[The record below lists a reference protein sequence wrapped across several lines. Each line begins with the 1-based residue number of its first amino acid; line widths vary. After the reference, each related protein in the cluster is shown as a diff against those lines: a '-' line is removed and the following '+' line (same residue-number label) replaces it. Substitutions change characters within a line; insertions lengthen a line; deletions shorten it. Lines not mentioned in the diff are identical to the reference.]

1 MSADTQSLHLFLG
14 RPLGA
19 LPSTSICLTAFGH
32 TSLGWRS
39 KCPYQRSLPVRI
51 MLSRSLIPS
60 ILCISDILTRS
71 TIFLLHIHLTIA
83 LSAVTNLAL
92 SVTVM
97 GQVSLAWSIT
107 RRTHALKMPPL
118 WSGDIAELVRIGRS
132 SLKLFQ
138 AHLIRTVIA
147 SWQPPALPIVSP
159 R

>member
-14 RPLGA
+14 RPRGA
-19 LPSTSICLTAFGH
+19 LPTTFICLTAFGH
-32 TSLGWRS
+32 TSFGWRS
-39 KCPYQRSLPVRI
+39 MCPYQRSLPVRKL
-51 MLSRSLIPS
+51 LSRSLIPR
-60 ILCISDILTRS
+60 ILCMSGILTQS
-71 TIFLLHIHLTIA
+71 VIFLLHIHLTIA

-92 SVTVM
+92 STTAM

-138 AHLIRTVIA
+138 AHLIHTVSA
-147 SWQPPALPIVSP
+147 S
-159 R
+159 